1 MNSFLYLYFKLERK
15 TKRGKSL
22 SDWPVVSPHLIPI
35 RSAMAADDIFLPAVL
50 NRASGLGFF
59 VCLFCFVVVVV
70 FRRNHLLFRR
80 ANWFRTDSFWCHLR
94 KSIIGTSG
102 SCSYCRGEVR
112 KGFCS
117 FTARLSVPRS
127 PSGALAIANCKV
139 RRYPF
144 LDSQH

>member
-59 VCLFCFVVVVV
+59 VCLFCFVVVV

-80 ANWFRTDSFWCHLR
+80 ANWFRTDSFGVIYVNISLTQVTRVRIAEARYEKGSVHSLR
-94 KSIIGTSG
+94 DCQSLGHPL
-102 SCSYCRGEVR
+102 E
-112 KGFCS
+112 
-117 FTARLSVPRS
+117 LSR
-127 PSGALAIANCKV
+127 
-139 RRYPF
+139 
-144 LDSQH
+144 